1 MIRHAAMPDAA
12 MQDAAMQDVGRQRGF
27 VLLAVLWASM
37 MLAII
42 VASILSIGRTEA
54 LIAHSRTHT
63 AALEATLDAA
73 INQVILRMLDR
84 ETTTQ
89 PPTDGTVFAEVF
101 DGLQVRV
108 SVQDETGKIDL
119 NMASSAAL
127 TRLLEIGGLAAD
139 DAQTMADRIQ
149 DWREPGDLHRLGG
162 AGEDAYSDAGTGY
175 GPRRGPFPNVAE
187 LQLVLGMDKQVF
199 ARVAP
204 SLTVASGMP
213 WIDPTYA
220 GHDVLLALPGATE
233 DSVAVDLAARG
244 AATPP
249 GVVIGHAFTITAAV
263 ADHALHMMK
272 RAIIRL
278 TGSRNVPVW
287 VYSWDRVT
295 EP

>member
-1 MIRHAAMPDAA
+1 
-12 MQDAAMQDVGRQRGF
+12 MQDSGTQDAGRQRGF
-27 VLLAVLWASM
+27 ALLMVLWAAM

-42 VASILSIGRTEA
+42 VASILSIGRSEA

-63 AALEATLDAA
+63 AALEATLDAV
-73 INQVILRMLDR
+73 INKAILRMFDR
-84 ETTTQ
+84 DAAAQ
-89 PPTDGTVFAEVF
+89 PPTDGTAFVDVF
-101 DGLQVRV
+101 GGMQVRV
-108 SVQDETGKIDL
+108 RVQDEAGKIDL
-119 NMASSAAL
+119 NLANGAVLM
-127 TRLLEIGGLAAD
+127 RLLEIGGLAAN
-139 DAQTMADRIQ
+139 DARMMADRIQ

-162 AGEDAYSDAGTGY
+162 AEESAYGDAGTGY

-187 LQLVLGMDKQVF
+187 LQLVLGMNKQVF
-199 ARVAP
+199 ARIAP

-220 GHDVLLALPGATE
+220 GHDVLLALPGANE
-233 DSVAVDLAARG
+233 ASVATALAARS
-244 AATPP
+244 ASTPP

-263 ADHALHMMK
+263 TDHGLYMMK

-278 TGSRNVPVW
+278 TGSRDVPVW